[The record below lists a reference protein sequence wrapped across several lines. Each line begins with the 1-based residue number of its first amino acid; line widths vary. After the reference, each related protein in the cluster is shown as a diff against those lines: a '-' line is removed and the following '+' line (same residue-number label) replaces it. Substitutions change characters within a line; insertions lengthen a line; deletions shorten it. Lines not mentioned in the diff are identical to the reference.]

1 MAHRGESRKMRYSES
16 EFFGARKRI
25 VAARSRDTLPRV
37 GTGVMNVAMCAFGTS
52 VLAFSNEI
60 GNEPLGAR
68 FRSMKR
74 KETL

>member
-37 GTGVMNVAMCAFGTS
+37 GTGVMNIALCVFSTS
-52 VLAFSNEI
+52 VLAF
-60 GNEPLGAR
+60 
-68 FRSMKR
+68 FRRTGEYEMVNF
-74 KETL
+74 